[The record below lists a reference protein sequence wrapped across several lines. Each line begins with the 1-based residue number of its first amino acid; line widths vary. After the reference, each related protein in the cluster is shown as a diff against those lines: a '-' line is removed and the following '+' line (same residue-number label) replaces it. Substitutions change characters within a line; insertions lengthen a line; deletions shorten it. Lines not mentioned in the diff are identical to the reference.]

1 MGEFQTIYPT
11 EVMERVSK
19 GEKLNL
25 VDVREHEEVA
35 QGMIPGAKHIPLQEL
50 TSRYTEINRG
60 EEIIFVCRS
69 GNRSGMACQFLA
81 NLGYQRVKNL
91 AGGMNYWQE
100 DVVRK

>member
-1 MGEFQTIYPT
+1 MSEFQTIYPT

-19 GEKLNL
+19 GEKLNI

-50 TSRYTEINRG
+50 TSRYAEINRG
-60 EEIIFVCRS
+60 EETIFVCRS

-81 NLGYQRVKNL
+81 NLGYQSVKNL
-91 AGGMNYWQE
+91 AGGMNYWQG